1 MATKL
6 GPGRPRSSS
15 VDKRDVISS
24 AAVRLFSELGYERT
38 TIRAVALEAGV
49 DPKLVMHYFGNKVAL
64 FVQTMAMPETADRAI
79 ALLKVT
85 PKHLAGKALAEALFA
100 SQKSGE
106 DLQLVGII
114 RAASSEPEAGQ
125 MVREAYVKK
134 TMMRIVDV
142 MNLDN
147 PELRAMMLATVVAG
161 FVFTSRIVPLQDLT
175 RATEKQRK
183 AILGRVIGEILMA
196 KI

>member
-6 GPGRPRSSS
+6 GPGRPRSSN
-15 VDKRDVISS
+15 VDKRELISH
-24 AAVRLFSELGYERT
+24 AAVRQFSELGYERT
-38 TIRAVALEAGV
+38 TIRSVALEAGV

-85 PKHLAGKALAEALFA
+85 PKNLVGRALAEAIFA
-100 SQKSGE
+100 SQKNGE

-114 RAASSEPEAGQ
+114 RAASSEPEAGE
-125 MVREAYVKK
+125 MVREAYLKK

-147 PELRAMMLATVVAG
+147 AELRAVMLATVVAG
-161 FVFTSRIVPLQDLT
+161 FVFTSRIVPLHELAN
-175 RATEKQRK
+175 ATEKQRK
-183 AILGRVIGEILMA
+183 AILARVIGEILTA
-196 KI
+196 KL